1 MKSGKSMPVVE
12 SELIG
17 HTRPMSWSRDTET
30 SAAGPAPVI
39 ERFRRFWRDR
49 GRGWLILAAL
59 GSLLIVHHG
68 YAKIDQAM
76 IKEDATKQIQEAAA
90 QAFHTDPAN
99 VEVRLADK
107 RLVLPECS
115 QPFDVQFP
123 FSDRATAQ
131 LDCLSPKW
139 RGFIQ
144 IRLKEGVTAFRY
156 NLPLNKGETLKRS
169 HANRH
174 TVAPNDSIANRIVVL
189 EDVLDL
195 ALREPVQAGDV
206 ILESHF
212 MATPISGYQITE
224 TEDVRAWVA
233 TKIIPRGNRLDENT
247 FSWEIVEGR
256 VPTDLIDYGDRAT
269 AQLDCV
275 NPKWRGFIQIR
286 LKEGVTAFRYNLPLN
301 KGETLKRSHA
311 TRHAVAPDDSIAN
324 RVVILEDVLDLAL
337 REPVQAGDIIL
348 ESHFMATPISGYQ
361 TTKTE
366 DVRAWVATKIIPR
379 GNRLNASTFSWEIV
393 EGRVPTDLIHYG
405 ADFAMLE
412 ALRDI
417 MPGDKLRRS
426 AVKMAPAVR
435 KNEEVQVLIVRGAL
449 RVTNLVRISR
459 DATIGESIDVVNVES
474 GRPLK
479 ARVTGIGQVEIL

>member
-90 QAFHTDPAN
+90 QAFYTDPTN

-107 RLVLPECS
+107 RLVLPDCG
-115 QPFDVQFP
+115 QPFDVRFP
-123 FSDRATAQ
+123 FS
-131 LDCLSPKW
+131 
-139 RGFIQ
+139 
-144 IRLKEGVTAFRY
+144 
-156 NLPLNKGETLKRS
+156 
-169 HANRH
+169 
-174 TVAPNDSIANRIVVL
+174 
-189 EDVLDL
+189 
-195 ALREPVQAGDV
+195 
-206 ILESHF
+206 
-212 MATPISGYQITE
+212 
-224 TEDVRAWVA
+224 
-233 TKIIPRGNRLDENT
+233 
-247 FSWEIVEGR
+247 
-256 VPTDLIDYGDRAT
+256 DRAT

-324 RVVILEDVLDLAL
+324 RIVILEDVLGLAL
-337 REPVQAGDIIL
+337 REPVEAGDIIL

-379 GNRLNASTFSWEIV
+379 GNRLDENTFSWDIV